1 MRSLISSFRREFP
14 DNMKRYLLFLLLL
27 FFTSSCEKIEANNYE
42 PHLLDKDPLLTSGS
56 VYIAVLG
63 DIQTYT
69 NNNSYMPYLQHTM
82 DWLFSQKR
90 YGYSIDCILQVGDV
104 TNNNTPVQW
113 ERFKN
118 VTGPIAKEILYVA
131 CTGNHD
137 YDWEGSNINNRTS
150 TRINDYALFPLTKA
164 NIIASF
170 EPGKIENVVVS
181 LMIHDEPYDLIVLEF
196 GPRTEILK
204 WADDYVSSRPNRKFI
219 LMTHEFLTA
228 KGVRSSYIKNWNSPE
243 QVWQHLVKDN
253 DNIVCVL
260 CGHNGFSAKLFSKNS
275 AGREVPQILFN
286 LQYQVNGGDG
296 WVQLWE
302 FPEQSDSVTVSIYNT
317 IRREFHTDPSTSF
330 KFRYRY

>member
-1 MRSLISSFRREFP
+1 
-14 DNMKRYLLFLLLL
+14 MKRYLLLLLL
-27 FFTSSCEKIEANNYE
+27 FFTSSCEKIEAYDYE
-42 PHLLDKDPLLTSGS
+42 PHLLDKDPVLAPGS

-82 DWLFSQKR
+82 DWLFSQKQ

-104 TNNNTPVQW
+104 TNNNAPVQW

-118 VTGPIAKEILYVA
+118 VTEPVANEILYVA

-137 YDWEGSNINNRTS
+137 YDWEESNINNRTS

-181 LMIHDEPYDLIVLEF
+181 LTIHDEPYDLIVLEF
-196 GPRTEILK
+196 GPRTEVLK
-204 WADDYVSSRPNRKFI
+204 WANDYVSSRPNRKFI
-219 LMTHEFLTA
+219 LMTHEFLTG
-228 KGVRSSYIKNWNSPE
+228 KGVRIVSGSYAEIQLKNTTANSPE
-243 QVWQHLVKDN
+243 QVWQQLVKDN

-286 LQYQVNGGDG
+286 LQYQANGGDG

-302 FPEQSDSVTVSIYNT
+302 FPEQGDSVTVSIYNT
-317 IRREFHTDPSTSF
+317 IRREFHSDSSTSF
-330 KFRYRY
+330 KFRYKY